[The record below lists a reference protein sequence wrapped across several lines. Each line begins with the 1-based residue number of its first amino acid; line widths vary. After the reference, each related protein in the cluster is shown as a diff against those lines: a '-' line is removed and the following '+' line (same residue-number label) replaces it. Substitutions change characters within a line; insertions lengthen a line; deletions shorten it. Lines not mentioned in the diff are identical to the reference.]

1 MTQSKADKM
10 EADRQKRCAALL
22 KEIGSATPI
31 PKADD
36 LKNKSSRWKDVNWT
50 NVHLLQ
56 KIIASL
62 ALEDVPAKRVFEKD
76 GGKGDRDYLL
86 KYVRFLIQDHAT
98 QKRKAK
104 IALDREAKKARGGLD
119 LRFEGL
125 DQDARHAAWRR
136 EIWNGK
142 EVTLSHEKFLA
153 RTGPEVGARA
163 FWDALKAE
171 QRAATRTKAEADGKV
186 REMTREI
193 KQPDAFKPGQDNEG
207 AMPFGAGVDRLT
219 GPWLI
224 GDLKDKYIISVVEAA
239 AKRRG
244 VSLEDMGVDYARVLL
259 ITRRALE
266 QKLRL
271 VGMDNNARCVTTALT
286 TGRDFIL
293 LGVEAAER
301 ALARLVAE
309 MRVAAMANARDVVAL
324 GDRNRGEVLADGVAC
339 DDAPSVCFGA
349 AAGGVLGGGVA
360 SRGALPSGRLGA
372 ARLSTMAVSD
382 SAPASLG
389 NAYKDRE
396 WEGLVVDRASRLRS
410 APRKRVVTAM
420 TDADSAAVSL
430 DSTSSTFLVELAR
443 AASSDLADVPAIRR
457 ALDECELH
465 ETPGGEGGLCLL
477 DWGLMAFDPLT
488 GKGVAGPFIET
499 CEDIDAEEMK
509 KKGLRAQGKFYAPKI
524 MHYATQKALVSGKLH
539 FERDLLTAFYC
550 IYGKLFYALT
560 FWAGDVTWLKAQ
572 AMGFDTTLIPL
583 EVLPEEVKKMP
594 ASIAKRFPKGI
605 VIEKSGDLLPILEAT
620 NDSFYDEGKCV
631 LWALAFAAYY
641 GAGHPRA
648 RAALAAVAAYKDD
661 RDRAASRVA
670 ACEKAIAAL
679 GKGGGSSARS
689 RTAAPALPPP
699 PPPPPPVMKRCGG
712 CAPCRRKDGSP
723 CNNPVPCG
731 PVQGLAAADGAAAPT
746 YVFPSLKAALDA
758 AKTPLTFKFRYAVP
772 ARGPGEPL
780 MSKWHE
786 IDDLVPFC
794 EVANAT
800 KSWDT
805 IRSRHS
811 WVFETATYHVME
823 AAACASSAIFADM
836 RLTEIAPPHSVAHVF
851 DPTKECKHDQT
862 YTIWAG
868 VDFEIMLPGGRVIS
882 KSEFLLQEL
891 EKYMAARA

>member
-36 LKNKSSRWKDVNWT
+36 LKDKSSRWKDVNWT

-62 ALEDVPAKRVFEKD
+62 ALEDVPAKRTFLAD
-76 GGKGDRDYLL
+76 GGKGDRDYLS
-86 KYVRFLIQDHAT
+86 KYVRFLFEDHAT

-349 AAGGVLGGGVA
+349 AAGGVLGGGVVA
-360 SRGALPSGRLGA
+360 
-372 ARLSTMAVSD
+372 
-382 SAPASLG
+382 
-389 NAYKDRE
+389 
-396 WEGLVVDRASRLRS
+396 
-410 APRKRVVTAM
+410 
-420 TDADSAAVSL
+420 
-430 DSTSSTFLVELAR
+430 
-443 AASSDLADVPAIRR
+443 RR
-457 ALDECELH
+457 A
-465 ETPGGEGGLCLL
+465 
-477 DWGLMAFDPLT
+477 F
-488 GKGVAGPFIET
+488 
-499 CEDIDAEEMK
+499 
-509 KKGLRAQGKFYAPKI
+509 R
-524 MHYATQKALVSGKLH
+524 
-539 FERDLLTAFYC
+539 
-550 IYGKLFYALT
+550 
-560 FWAGDVTWLKAQ
+560 
-572 AMGFDTTLIPL
+572 
-583 EVLPEEVKKMP
+583 
-594 ASIAKRFPKGI
+594 
-605 VIEKSGDLLPILEAT
+605 
-620 NDSFYDEGKCV
+620 
-631 LWALAFAAYY
+631 
-641 GAGHPRA
+641 
-648 RAALAAVAAYKDD
+648 
-661 RDRAASRVA
+661 RV
-670 ACEKAIAAL
+670 
-679 GKGGGSSARS
+679 GSAR
-689 RTAAPALPPP
+689 R
-699 PPPPPPVMKRCGG
+699 
-712 CAPCRRKDGSP
+712 D
-723 CNNPVPCG
+723 
-731 PVQGLAAADGAAAPT
+731 
-746 YVFPSLKAALDA
+746 
-758 AKTPLTFKFRYAVP
+758 
-772 ARGPGEPL
+772 
-780 MSKWHE
+780 
-786 IDDLVPFC
+786 
-794 EVANAT
+794 
-800 KSWDT
+800 
-805 IRSRHS
+805 
-811 WVFETATYHVME
+811 
-823 AAACASSAIFADM
+823 
-836 RLTEIAPPHSVAHVF
+836 
-851 DPTKECKHDQT
+851 
-862 YTIWAG
+862 
-868 VDFEIMLPGGRVIS
+868 
-882 KSEFLLQEL
+882 
-891 EKYMAARA
+891 

>member
-36 LKNKSSRWKDVNWT
+36 LKDKSSRWKDVNWT

-56 KIIASL
+56 KIISL
-62 ALEDVPAKRVFEKD
+62 ALEDVPAKRTFLAD
-76 GGKGDRDYLL
+76 GGKGDRDYLS
-86 KYVRFLIQDHAT
+86 KYVRFLFEDHAT

-271 VGMDNNARCVTTALT
+271 VGMDNNAMRDD
-286 TGRDFIL
+286 GPDHWEDFIL

-372 ARLSTMAVSD
+372 ARLSAMAVSD

-389 NAYKDRE
+389 NAYKGYD
-396 WEGLVVDRASRLRS
+396 WVQAVVDRASRLRS
-410 APRKRVVTAM
+410 ASRERVVTVT
-420 TDADSAAVSL
+420 TDAGSAVSL
-430 DSTSSTFLVELAR
+430 DPTSPTFLVELAR
-443 AASSDLADVPAIRR
+443 CASPKLDDVPAIRR
-457 ALDECELH
+457 VLDERELH

-509 KKGLRAQGKFYAPKI
+509 KKGLNPQGRFYAPKI
-524 MHYATQKALVSGKLH
+524 LDLALQKALVSGKLH

-560 FWAGDVTWLKAQ
+560 FWAGDITWLKARD
-572 AMGFDTTLIPL
+572 MGFDPTLIPL

-605 VIEKSGDLLPILEAT
+605 VIEKSGDLLPILSAT
-620 NDSFYDEGKCV
+620 NDSFFDEGKCV

-641 GAGHPRA
+641 GRPRA

-670 ACEKAIAAL
+670 ACQKANR
-679 GKGGGSSARS
+679 SARE
-689 RTAAPALPPP
+689 
-699 PPPPPPVMKRCGG
+699 G
-712 CAPCRRKDGSP
+712 RR
-723 CNNPVPCG
+723 
-731 PVQGLAAADGAAAPT
+731 L
-746 YVFPSLKAALDA
+746 
-758 AKTPLTFKFRYAVP
+758 R
-772 ARGPGEPL
+772 RGPRGG
-780 MSKWHE
+780 
-786 IDDLVPFC
+786 
-794 EVANAT
+794 
-800 KSWDT
+800 
-805 IRSRHS
+805 
-811 WVFETATYHVME
+811 
-823 AAACASSAIFADM
+823 
-836 RLTEIAPPHSVAHVF
+836 
-851 DPTKECKHDQT
+851 
-862 YTIWAG
+862 AG
-868 VDFEIMLPGGRVIS
+868 RRVC
-882 KSEFLLQEL
+882 
-891 EKYMAARA
+891 